1 VNNKPAS
8 VLFIPHGGGPLPL
21 LGNSQHAELVSF
33 LENLGASLVKP
44 AAIVVISAH
53 WEADG
58 VTLTAGAS
66 PSLIY
71 DYSGFPEAAYRIHY
85 PAPGAPVLA
94 SHIRQL
100 LEDGGITAQ
109 LDDQRGFDH
118 GLFVP
123 LKLMYPDAGIPCVQ
137 LSLVRDLEPELH
149 IRIGECLSALR
160 RQNILVLGSGFSFHN
175 MRAFS
180 LRGNAAPDPMNAGF
194 EDWLEETCT
203 RPDLTEEQR
212 RGRLIDWAAAPHA
225 RYCHPREEHLLPLH
239 VCYGAAGSAAA
250 RALRLRVLGKQ
261 TSAFLW

>member
-1 VNNKPAS
+1 MNNKPAS

-33 LENLGASLVKP
+33 LEGLGPSLVKP

-53 WEADG
+53 WEAA
-58 VTLTAGAS
+58 VPTLTASAS

-71 DYSGFPEAAYRIHY
+71 DYTGFPEAAYRIRY
-85 PAPGAPVLA
+85 PAPGAPELA
-94 SHIRQL
+94 SQIRQL
-100 LEDGGITAQ
+100 LEDGGIRAE
-109 LDDQRGFDH
+109 LDDERGFDH
-118 GLFVP
+118 GVYVP
-123 LKLMYPDAGIPCVQ
+123 LKLIYPNAGIPCVQ
-137 LSLVRDLEPELH
+137 LSLVHGLEPELH
-149 IRIGECLSALR
+149 IRIGECLSTLR
-160 RQNILVLGSGFSFHN
+160 QQGILVLGSGFSFHN

-203 RPDLTEEQR
+203 RPDLTEKQR
-212 RGRLIDWAAAPHA
+212 RARLIDWAAAPHA

-239 VCYGAAGSAAA
+239 ICYGAAGPAAA
-250 RALRLRVLGKQ
+250 RAFRLRVLGKQ